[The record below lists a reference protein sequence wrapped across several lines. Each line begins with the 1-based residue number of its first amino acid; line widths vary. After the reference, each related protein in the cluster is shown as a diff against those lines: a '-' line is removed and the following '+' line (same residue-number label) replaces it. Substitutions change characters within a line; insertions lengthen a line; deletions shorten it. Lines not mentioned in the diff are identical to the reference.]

1 MGGRQVQGIRHD
13 RLRIQEIPL
22 LPQWMAQD
30 WKVEVVSGGQTVEL
44 TSAQPHYETTAI
56 PVTELDAVW
65 VGRGSEAD
73 FLGRDVA
80 GKAVFVETDQA
91 IGNNGAVARPVQ
103 RARRSCSKYRC
114 SQETCAIRAIPPVA
128 SKPASPWGMTTATP
142 RGTSLK
148 RRVAR
153 G

>member
-13 RLRIQEIPL
+13 RRAVQEIPL

-44 TSAQPHYETTAI
+44 TSAQPDYETAAL

-73 FLGRDVA
+73 FSA
-80 GKAVFVETDQA
+80 
-91 IGNNGAVARPVQ
+91 
-103 RARRSCSKYRC
+103 
-114 SQETCAIRAIPPVA
+114 
-128 SKPASPWGMTTATP
+128 AT
-142 RGTSLK
+142 
-148 RRVAR
+148 
-153 G
+153 